1 MRVINKVCYLFKEGL
16 VSIFSHGF
24 MSFASVT
31 IIMACLIIMG
41 SFSLIAVN
49 IDSIIT
55 LYEDDNEILAYVDD
69 KLSDGEAKKLEAD
82 IKQIEHVSDVH
93 FVSRDEAMESFA
105 KDYEN
110 QLFEDINSEVLR
122 HRYVVYMDEI
132 EFMPQIQRSLLNTE
146 GIAKVNA
153 SPEIAQGFVTV
164 RNIISAVSLV
174 IIIILVIVSIFIM
187 SNTIKL
193 TTFGRREEIA
203 IMKMVGATNNFIRWP
218 FVVEGIILGTLGAG
232 IAFVLQ
238 WGLYLLVSDK
248 VMTSVVGRLVT
259 VVSFSSVMYPMLWI
273 FLGVGAFVGT
283 FGGVIAIRNYLKV

>member
-49 IDSIIT
+49 IDTLIT
-55 LYEDDNEILAYVDD
+55 RYEDDNEILAYVDD
-69 KLSDGEAKKLEAD
+69 KLSDADAKKLEAD
-82 IKQIEHVSDVH
+82 IKQIEHVAQVQ
-93 FVSRDEAMESFA
+93 FVSRDEAMDSFA

-122 HRYVVYMDEI
+122 HRYIVYMDEI

-153 SPEIAQGFVTV
+153 SPEIAQGFITV

-248 VMTSVVGRLVT
+248 VMTSVVGKFVP
-259 VVSFSSVMYPMLWI
+259 VVPFNSVMYPILWV
-273 FLGVGAFVGT
+273 FMGVGALVGT